1 MSLDNETNTNAL
13 TLENK
18 SLTVENKSLT
28 LENKSLKEEN
38 IMLLK
43 MMSEKDSLVININIK
58 LLNMEDQMKHL
69 VEQNNN
75 METQLSH
82 LMSYLVSFAVDVR
95 DDLPHKIQVI

>member
-13 TLENK
+13 T
-18 SLTVENKSLT
+18 V
-28 LENKSLKEEN
+28 ENKSLKEEN

-43 MMSEKDSLVININIK
+43 MLSEKDSLVIIINLK

-75 METQLSH
+75 METQLSR
-82 LMSYLVSFAVDVR
+82 LMSYLVSFALDVR
-95 DDLPHKIQVI
+95 DDLHHIKYK